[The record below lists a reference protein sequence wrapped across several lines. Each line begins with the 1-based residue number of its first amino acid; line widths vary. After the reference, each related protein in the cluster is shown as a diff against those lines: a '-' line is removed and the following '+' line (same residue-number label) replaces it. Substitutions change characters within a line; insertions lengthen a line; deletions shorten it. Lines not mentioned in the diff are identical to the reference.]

1 MEPNRSN
8 RPPISVCEPRAAAR
22 RFGSTIPMCAA
33 CDVRGFTFCSVL
45 SDDELAC
52 IQAIVR
58 QLRLASAQLLFQE
71 GDDADTVFN
80 VIHGIIKLYK
90 LLPDGRRQITGF
102 LFAGDFLGIA
112 ASGTYSHSAEAVA
125 DVTLCRFPRRQL
137 YRLFDR
143 FPKLEGR
150 LLGIATDELTA
161 AQDQMLLLGR
171 KTASEKLSSFLLALA
186 RRSGV
191 TGDAQDPVHVPM
203 TRADVADYLGLTVE
217 TVSRTLG
224 RLKRAGLIE
233 IPDAHRVVL
242 VRRDELEE
250 IAEGY

>member
-1 MEPNRSN
+1 
-8 RPPISVCEPRAAAR
+8 
-22 RFGSTIPMCAA
+22 MCAA
-33 CDVRGFTFCSVL
+33 CDVRGFTFCSAL
-45 SDDELAC
+45 GDDELAC

-58 QLRLASAQLLFQE
+58 QVRLVSGQMLFQE

-80 VIHGIIKLYK
+80 VVQGIIKLYK

-112 ASGTYSHSAEAVA
+112 ASGAYSHSAEAVA
-125 DVTLCRFPRRQL
+125 DVTLCRFPRKKLYQL
-137 YRLFDR
+137 FER
-143 FPKLEGR
+143 FPKLESR

-191 TGDAQDPVHVPM
+191 TGDAGDPVHVPM
-203 TRADVADYLGLTVE
+203 TRTDVADYLGLTVE

-224 RLKRAGLIE
+224 RLKQAGLIE
-233 IPDAHRVVL
+233 VPNAHEVVL
-242 VRRDELEE
+242 TRRDEIEE
-250 IAEGY
+250 IAEGF